1 MYSRLMKTFWAGKYE
16 KWNER
21 SFLRETENNTTYKM
35 KGLPLSF
42 SFARFF
48 WFVSRNLVFLLH
60 LFLVCWDTS
69 NFSARRIFAALGLFS
84 FFSLSVGSGL
94 VRSVPCIGIQDI
106 PRLHLEEQLFLYWFI
121 SHIFTRNLMFSFN
134 YSGLLSKTTSF
145 PQRGGGVPPYSAK
158 LFWAEWLH
166 LITLGGVTLSLLI
179 PFTHFPTLQ
188 FFFTS
193 NFMISFKYF
202 GLLDLALMEICL
214 WFLFHFVFKSL
225 PYFFPT
231 ISTSRVKFLQKWNIQ
246 RLPAK
251 LLSLRHS
258 AVRLLQKWKYLPL
271 WVYF

>member
-1 MYSRLMKTFWAGKYE
+1 MKTFWAGKYE

-69 NFSARRIFAALGLFS
+69 NFSARRIFAEFLQLLVCFLSSHFLLVQALSVLCRASGFKTFPDYIWRSNFFFTDS
-84 FFSLSVGSGL
+84 FHTFSLETSCSVSIIL
-94 VRSVPCIGIQDI
+94 VCCQK
-106 PRLHLEEQLFLYWFI
+106 LHLF
-121 SHIFTRNLMFSFN
+121 R
-134 YSGLLSKTTSF
+134 K
-145 PQRGGGVPPYSAK
+145 GGGGYPPYSAK

-166 LITLGGVTLSLLI
+166 LITLGGVTLSLMI

-193 NFMISFKYF
+193 NFMFSFKYF
-202 GLLDLALMEICL
+202 GLLDIALMEICL

-225 PYFFPT
+225 PYFFPPFPP
-231 ISTSRVKFLQKWNIQ
+231 VG
-246 RLPAK
+246 
-251 LLSLRHS
+251 
-258 AVRLLQKWKYLPL
+258 
-271 WVYF
+271 

>member
-69 NFSARRIFAALGLFS
+69 NFSARRIFAAFGLFS

-145 PQRGGGVPPYSAK
+145 PQRGGGYPPIPLSFFGQNDYI
-158 LFWAEWLH
+158 WLH
-166 LITLGGVTLSLLI
+166 W
-179 PFTHFPTLQ
+179 
-188 FFFTS
+188 
-193 NFMISFKYF
+193 
-202 GLLDLALMEICL
+202 EE
-214 WFLFHFVFKSL
+214 
-225 PYFFPT
+225 
-231 ISTSRVKFLQKWNIQ
+231 
-246 RLPAK
+246 
-251 LLSLRHS
+251 
-258 AVRLLQKWKYLPL
+258 
-271 WVYF
+271 